1 MVAPSNRAVKSIE
14 HCDLAFQMAVGGI
27 LYGSYIEW
35 SRRLDHPVSPTLP
48 LDHPVSPTLPL
59 DHPVSPGATLSP
71 SSGQDVVT
79 GDNVV
84 SNNGLASM
92 AMARSCI
99 SATTLASSEIMKDKG
114 TSVSLVC
121 GVLQV
126 PPCKIGDET

>member
-48 LDHPVSPTLPL
+48 LDHA
-59 DHPVSPGATLSP
+59 VSPGATLSP